1 MTPRLEHCHLNSRE
15 DIVNKAKKM
24 VEISWTPKKDLVG
37 WRGNFIFA
45 KGKTYKGIPYS
56 QTEYQKNDTGFL
68 ESLNKNDFYDYYTR
82 FGMKMPNMKESSAC
96 IFSASIFVQYFDENK
111 KGYNMK
117 GTLKKNLKAASRER
131 GSFLFAK
138 RHEKI

>member
-1 MTPRLEHCHLNSRE
+1 MLINSNDVSSRILKLQSNDSKAGTLSSNSRE

-56 QTEYQKNDTGFL
+56 QTEYQKDDTGFL

-82 FGMKMPNMKESSAC
+82 FGIRMPKYGRDCSA
-96 IFSASIFVQYFDENK
+96 FV
-111 KGYNMK
+111 
-117 GTLKKNLKAASRER
+117 
-131 GSFLFAK
+131 SFAWG
-138 RHEKI
+138 